1 MGGSAKKVVEKVE
14 TETKNLGRGAVHGGT
29 QLAEGTK
36 KMVGTTAAGL
46 EGAGKALPGAVEG
59 LGKGLGSI
67 FVEGMEGISHNLGQ
81 VSNVIH
87 GIMGSG
93 PGSGGGGSSGAQSA
107 SANYS
112 SSSKRSKS
120 GAKKKG
126 DLEAGE
132 RKGATGKQ
140 KLYARRKA
148 S

>member
-1 MGGSAKKVVEKVE
+1 MGGSTKQIEKDV
-14 TETKNLGRGAVHGGT
+14 KRSSIGQAGAYVQDKGS
-29 QLAEGTK
+29 E
-36 KMVGTTAAGL
+36 VI
-46 EGAGKALPGAVEG
+46 EGAKEHGSNIATGVGQG
-59 LGKGLGSI
+59 LGKLVTEAMSGL
-67 FVEGMEGISHNLGQ
+67 SHNLGQ

-93 PGSGGGGSSGAQSA
+93 PGGDGGSSGAQSA

-140 KLYARRKA
+140 KLYARRKTA
-148 S
+148 

>member
-46 EGAGKALPGAVEG
+46 EGAGKALPGAIEG
-59 LGKGLGSI
+59 MGKGLGSI
-67 FVEGMEGISHNLGQ
+67 AMEGVEGLAHNFGQ
-81 VSNVIH
+81 VANVVH

-93 PGSGGGGSSGAQSA
+93 PGGDGGSSGVQSA

-112 SSSKRSKS
+112 GSSKRSKS

-140 KLYARRKA
+140 KLYARRKTA
-148 S
+148 

>member
-1 MGGSAKKVVEKVE
+1 MGGSTKQVVEKVE
-14 TETKNLGRGAVHGGT
+14 KETKNLGRGAVHGGT

-46 EGAGKALPGAVEG
+46 EGAGKALPSAVEG
-59 LGKGLGSI
+59 FGKGLGSI

-93 PGSGGGGSSGAQSA
+93 PGGDGGSSGAQSA

-140 KLYARRKA
+140 KLYARRKTA
-148 S
+148 